1 METIHLVVMP
11 YPGGPPGC
19 AARDYFLSAGIA
31 SAAIPAV
38 GDFIKFEE
46 TTRRVISRTYGYDPN
61 STFISVYLETEK
73 AK

>member
-1 METIHLVVMP
+1 MIVMP
-11 YPGGPPGC
+11 YPGGPPDR
-19 AARDYFLSAGIA
+19 AAMDYFLSAGIA

-46 TTRRVISRTYGYDPN
+46 TTCKVISRTYGYDPN
-61 STFISVYLETEK
+61 STFISVYIETEK